1 MRGVL
6 NLAVLIIMGVMLADL
21 VLPSHVSGTNALF
34 NGIGGLWKT
43 SINGMLG
50 STSS

>member
-1 MRGVL
+1 MRGFF
-6 NLAVLIIMGVMLADL
+6 NLAVLIVMGVMLADL
-21 VLPSHVSGTNALF
+21 VIPSHVGGTNALF

-50 STSS
+50 QTG

>member
-21 VLPSHVSGTNALF
+21 VLPSHVGGTNALF

-43 SINGMLG
+43 SINGLLG
-50 STSS
+50 QSS